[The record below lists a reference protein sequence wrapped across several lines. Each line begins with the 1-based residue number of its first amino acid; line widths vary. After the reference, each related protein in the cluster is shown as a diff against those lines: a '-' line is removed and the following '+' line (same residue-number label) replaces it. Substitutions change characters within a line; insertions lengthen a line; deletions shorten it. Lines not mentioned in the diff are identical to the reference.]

1 MRSSRIGRYLL
12 ALCLTSL
19 TLWAFGCSEN
29 SPFAPDGE
37 PEYLVNP
44 SFVQMDNP
52 QLGTMQACISWTSI
66 QPTELARKMV
76 SSRDGGVVRGGRY
89 TLTFPKRS
97 LPYDAEIVI
106 KEYWPDILVWEM
118 EPHGIVF
125 SRPVKLTVDLSGTSA
140 AGSRKPLLLLYYNEE
155 LRRWEIIPSR
165 HYPKQRDPNKFEA
178 YLKHFSRYAL
188 AN

>member
-19 TLWAFGCSEN
+19 TLWTFGCSEN
-29 SPFAPDGE
+29 SPFAPDAGT
-37 PEYLVNP
+37 EYLVNP
-44 SFVQMDNP
+44 SFVQMNDP

-66 QPTELARKMV
+66 QPTELARVIV
-76 SSRDGGVVRGGRY
+76 SARDGGVVQGGRY
-89 TLTFPKRS
+89 TLTFPKKS

-106 KEYWPDILVWEM
+106 KEYAPGILIWEM

-125 SRPVKLTVDLSGTSA
+125 KRPVLLTVDLSGTRA
-140 AGSRKPLLLLYYNEE
+140 AGSDTRLQLVYYNEE
-155 LRRWEIIPSR
+155 LRRWQVIPSR
-165 HYPKQRDPNKFEA
+165 HSPKSRNSNEFEA